1 MHHNTELPEI
11 LKQLFLSIY
20 PLEEIVLNE
29 IAYVLRHKTIN
40 RKELLLKEGQICKYI
55 FFVEKGLLRSYYYD
69 EENEVTTWFMK
80 ENDFVISVKSFYLQE
95 KSTEYIQALEGCS
108 LYYISYEELNKLYLK
123 HHSFCVIGTILTQ
136 QYYIRS
142 EERLLNLRQSSAI
155 ARYKFLI
162 NSHPDILNRCT
173 NKMIA
178 SYLRITEE
186 TLSRIRAIKN

>member
-29 IAYVLRHKTIN
+29 IAYVVRHKTIN
-40 RKELLLKEGQICKYI
+40 RKELLIKEGQICKYI

>member
-1 MHHNTELPEI
+1 MQLNTQMPEV
-11 LKQLFLSIY
+11 LRQLFLSIY
-20 PLEEIVLNE
+20 PLPVDVLKD
-29 IAYVLRHKTIN
+29 IDSIIRFKTIK
-40 RKELLLKEGQICKYI
+40 RKELLLREGQVCKYI

-69 EENEVTTWFMK
+69 EESEITTWFMK
-80 ENDFVISVKSFYLQE
+80 ENDFVISVKSFFLQE
-95 KSTEYIQALEGCS
+95 KSVEFIQAIEDCS

-123 HHSFCVIGTILTQ
+123 HHSFCLIGTVLTQ
-136 QYYIRS
+136 QYYIKS
-142 EERLLNLRQSSAI
+142 EDRLLNLRQNSAL

-162 NSHPDILNRCT
+162 NNHPDIMNRCT